1 MHVFPATPGVL
12 PAGTT
17 AYHLPAKEELH
28 NARAQTPRHASAAAL
43 KVTVT
48 VRGFCVLL
56 APLLIRRDLS
66 SSGRRVLFP
75 STCCERCVDAP
86 PPLSYLCVSVCWEA
100 RSPKGTQRLLSSAGS
115 GKASCWNRVPLYVR
129 NVCRTHSHTQA
140 GALTCTSERAG
151 AAHAGVNQHA
161 DPSQRIIDS
170 FSASL
175 EQVSEALMHQ
185 ASEMCPLSSPQS
197 QKLTVLSSRGSLLS
211 FRLLTVLIY
220 FFISF
225 SLPKS

>member
-1 MHVFPATPGVL
+1 MFFPATPGVI
-12 PAGTT
+12 PAGTRRLII
-17 AYHLPAKEELH
+17 YLPRKELR
-28 NARAQTPRHASAAAL
+28 NARAQTHWHASAAAL

-48 VRGFCVLL
+48 VGGGVLCSARAFGDQKGPVFL
-56 APLLIRRDLS
+56 WTTCPLS
-66 SSGRRVLFP
+66 F

-86 PPLSYLCVSVCWEA
+86 PPPPPCLCVSVCCQA

-129 NVCRTHSHTQA
+129 NVCRTHSHTQT
-140 GALTCTSERAG
+140 GALTRTSERAEG
-151 AAHAGVNQHA
+151 AHAGVNQHA

-185 ASEMCPLSSPQS
+185 TSEMCHLSSPRS
-197 QKLTVLSSRGSLLS
+197 QR
-211 FRLLTVLIY
+211 
-220 FFISF
+220 
-225 SLPKS
+225 